1 MNLGYVLQQVGYKIG
16 KNPAIA
22 GQRNVLLR
30 FANEAAKELY
40 DISDMAGCL
49 SEQLFNVNNDQTIA
63 FPAHMGEPRAM
74 RRVESQEAISLS
86 QMRPRYNQ
94 FNWRD
99 GWKNWRMKG
108 LQTLQQSIHNQ
119 SLLTIKVGVVESPPV
134 VVTVVGSTATADNVS
149 ETFTMTSTTM
159 TTVNSYVNIHSFSKT
174 TVNTQNVYLLDID
187 GNQLSYIPNNF
198 LKAQFQILDISLSP
212 WYPNVN
218 TINANGQGITQQVNP
233 LFLWVEV
240 LYKKALPWYQN
251 DSDEFPAVGYDN
263 VWVNK
268 CLQLWYEEQGNVPL
282 AQAMMA
288 KANQTLAQIHE
299 NANRGTDDC
308 IAFVQ
313 NEQDLINPRVGFG
326 RDWRW
331 AYRYEGR

>member
-1 MNLGYVLQQVGYKIG
+1 MSLQYVLQQVGYKIG
-16 KNPAIA
+16 RNPADK
-22 GQRNVLLR
+22 GQRAVLLR

-40 DISDMAGCL
+40 GISDMAGCL
-49 SEQLFNVNNDQTIA
+49 EEQLFNVNNDQTIA
-63 FPAHMGEPRAM
+63 LPHHVGQIRAM
-74 RRVESQEAISLS
+74 RRSEYQEAVSLS

-99 GWKNWRMKG
+99 GWKNWRIKG
-108 LQTLQQSIHNQ
+108 LQTLQTSIHNQ
-119 SLLTIKVGVVESPPV
+119 SLLTIKVGAVENPPV
-134 VVTVVGSTATADNVS
+134 QVTVVGSTATSSNIS
-149 ETFTMTSTTM
+149 ETFSMTSLTM
-159 TTVNSYVNIHSFSKT
+159 TTVNAYTNVSSFIKSCI
-174 TVNTQNVYLLDID
+174 NTQNVYLLDID
-187 GNQLSYIPNNF
+187 GNQLSYIPNDQM
-198 LKAQFQILDISLSP
+198 KAQFQIVDISLAP
-212 WYPNVN
+212 WYPNAN
-218 TINANGQGITQQVNP
+218 TGGGIVTSVNP

-240 LYKKALPWYQN
+240 LYKKALPWFQN

-288 KANQTLAQIHE
+288 KATQTLAQIHE
-299 NANRGTDDC
+299 DANRGTDDC
-308 IAFVQ
+308 VAFVQ
-313 NEQDLINPRVGFG
+313 NEQDLINPRIGFG